1 MNILF
6 WDIDGTLMRTSRA
19 GLYAFEQATVDLWG
33 ATINFDHIESAGR
46 TDHYI
51 GGQIIQNLTG
61 RPPSEEEILA
71 LTGRYEQLLPSYLVK
86 KDGRVMPSVFDILDE
101 LTTRSDYKLLLLTGN
116 SRRGA
121 EIKLA
126 YFDLI
131 QYFDLDNSA
140 FCDANFKRGDIA
152 QQGLQTLQSVYGS
165 VSALRMFVIGD
176 TPHDIQCGKEIAAYT
191 IGVATGSYSLE
202 QLKSHSPWWAVET
215 LPSAAE
221 FITKIEQTQ

>member
-19 GLYAFEQATVDLWG
+19 GLYAFEQATVELWG
-33 ATINFDHIESAGR
+33 ATVNFDHIESAGR

-51 GGQIIQNLTG
+51 GGQIIQQLTG
-61 RPPSEEEILA
+61 HPPSEEEILL
-71 LTGRYEQLLPSYLVK
+71 LTRRYEQLLAGYLVK

-101 LTTRSDYKLLLLTGN
+101 LTRRSDYKLLLLTGN

-121 EIKLA
+121 EIKLT

-131 QYFDLDNSA
+131 QYFDLDSSA
-140 FCDANFKRGDIA
+140 FCDANFKRDDIA
-152 QQGLQTLQSVYGS
+152 QQGLQALHAVYDGS
-165 VSALRMFVIGD
+165 SSLRLFVIGD
-176 TPHDIQCGKEIAAYT
+176 TPYDIQCGKGIAAYT

-221 FITKIEQTQ
+221 FVAKIEQAP